1 MLTLESKQQTFI
13 QLLGHVS
20 YTNHFLFL
28 FILSPIFHLS
38 TLMKVIQPCPL
49 YLLLKS
55 LEL

>member
-20 YTNHFLFL
+20 CTNHFLFL